1 MLFCCCFF
9 VFLFFLLLNGINIT
23 YNTHSIIICDCFFIS
38 RYLEDLDEGIFIQQ
52 TLESILLIEDGKQLM
67 VRIVFLKYIVI
78 SFFID

>member
-1 MLFCCCFF
+1 MVLILLTILTVLSF
-9 VFLFFLLLNGINIT
+9 VIV
-23 YNTHSIIICDCFFIS
+23 FIS

-67 VRIVFLKYIVI
+67 VRILFLKYIVI

>member
-1 MLFCCCFF
+1 MVLILLTILTVQSF
-9 VFLFFLLLNGINIT
+9 VIV
-23 YNTHSIIICDCFFIS
+23 FIS